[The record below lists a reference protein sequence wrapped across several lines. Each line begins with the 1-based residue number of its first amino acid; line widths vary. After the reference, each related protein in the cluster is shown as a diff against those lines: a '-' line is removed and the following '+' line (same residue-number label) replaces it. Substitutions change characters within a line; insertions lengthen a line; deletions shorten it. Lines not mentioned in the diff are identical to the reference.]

1 VDSHSSRVVHLD
13 IQSSA
18 STKTA
23 ISIFLVSI
31 TTTAL
36 SVVAG
41 ILHRGGAGRLG
52 LKETR
57 CGCSHELAHVR
68 DCAPWFSAH

>member
-1 VDSHSSRVVHLD
+1 VVHLD
-13 IQSSA
+13 IQSSTA
-18 STKTA
+18 TKTA

-36 SVVAG
+36 SVAAG
-41 ILHRGGAGRLG
+41 ILHRGGADRLG
-52 LKETR
+52 LKETL

-68 DCAPWFSAH
+68 DYGPWFSAH